1 MRPPSV
7 ACGRAAV
14 AAEHDRLMPLRPCCR
29 SYEVEENKRLVL
41 DEVEDTG
48 LTPGLTGLTRARGRR
63 ARRRNAWDRRVVA
76 ATPVFYGWVV
86 AALAALSAV
95 IVSPAQVFCVGV
107 VVDAIVKDT
116 QPMTRLDVSR
126 AYASSPRH
134 SSPSTQP
141 YSCGCLAV
149 SSSSAAASACAWG
162 CCYSRSRRA
171 ISRSPSVGRSCRRSG
186 RECSTLA
193 PTPRCM
199 TGGDGGARRFPSAC
213 MQPPRASA

>member
-1 MRPPSV
+1 
-7 ACGRAAV
+7 
-14 AAEHDRLMPLRPCCR
+14 MPLRPCRR

-86 AALAALSAV
+86 AALAALSAL

-116 QPMTRLDVSR
+116 QPMTRLDVTR
-126 AYASSPRH
+126 AYAVAGLISAPLITLYPAVLLRLPRRVFLLG
-134 SSPSTQP
+134 
-141 YSCGCLAV
+141 CGIGVCVGLLLLSFATGALTLTL
-149 SSSSAAASACAWG
+149 SWTLLQALGPGMLYPCADSALHDWW
-162 CCYSRSRRA
+162 RR
-171 ISRSPSVGRSCRRSG
+171 RR
-186 RECSTLA
+186 
-193 PTPRCM
+193 
-199 TGGDGGARRFPSAC
+199 
-213 MQPPRASA
+213 